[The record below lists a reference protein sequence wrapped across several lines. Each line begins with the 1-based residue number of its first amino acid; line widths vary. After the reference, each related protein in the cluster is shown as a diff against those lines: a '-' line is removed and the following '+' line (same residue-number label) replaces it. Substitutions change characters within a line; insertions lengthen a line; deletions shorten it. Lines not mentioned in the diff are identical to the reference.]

1 MNPYPFASL
10 NHLTVPVAIQLVP
23 YKNVDVRSRGPTTG
37 GKHTL
42 RRWMAW
48 YGDKPE
54 LQLPSAKRPFLY
66 AQILPGATDYGRK
79 AAVLEKTVAIIK
91 HSPHLGVLPGV
102 FPRSMAVHEQRGDLL
117 EAEKSKLKPPPLYKV
132 LLLNDDYTPMDF
144 VVVVLQTVFG
154 MSREKATRVM
164 LQVHREG
171 MGVCGTYTREVAA
184 AKVDQVINIARKH
197 QHPLQCT
204 MEEI

>member
-1 MNPYPFASL
+1 MTN
-10 NHLTVPVAIQLVP
+10 Q
-23 YKNVDVRSRGPTTG
+23 
-37 GKHTL
+37 
-42 RRWMAW
+42 
-48 YGDKPE
+48 
-54 LQLPSAKRPFLY
+54 
-66 AQILPGATDYGRK
+66 
-79 AAVLEKTVAIIK
+79 
-91 HSPHLGVLPGV
+91 
-102 FPRSMAVHEQRGDLL
+102 EQHGSVL
-117 EAEKSKLKPPPLYKV
+117 EAERTRVKPPPLYKG

-154 MSREKATRVM
+154 MSREKATHVM

-204 MEEI
+204 MEET